1 MGLQSLE
8 ISYFRNIE
16 SASLNFSPGLNLVTG
31 DNAAGKTSLLEAIYC
46 LGRVRSFR
54 TSQSRQLIRHGQ
66 DACRTV
72 GRVSRPAGSSPIG
85 IERRAGGIE
94 VHVDGHRVQRLSDL
108 AGHFPVQVMSG
119 DTETILGGGP
129 RFRRQVMDWAM
140 FHVEHHYRDTWQR
153 YARALRQRNAALR
166 SSAPDAQVRAW
177 EGELVETGCRIDID
191 RKAWIAAL
199 EPLLATELADILPG
213 KQVELGYQTG
223 WTAGE
228 DLFSALEKNLERDRA
243 RGYTGHGPHRADFT
257 IRLDGRDVS
266 ASCSRGQQKS
276 LVAAFALA
284 QVKRQQQA
292 GVPLGAFLLDDI
304 GSELDENHRQRVLEA
319 LRGLGVQL
327 FVSSIEAL
335 PAVLAD
341 WPDAQLFHV
350 KHGRVATPV

>member
-8 ISYFRNIE
+8 ICDFRNIE

-54 TSQSRQLIRHGQ
+54 TPDSRQLIRHGQ
-66 DACRTV
+66 NACRTV
-72 GRVSRPAGSSPIG
+72 GRVARNTGAGPIG
-85 IERRAGGIE
+85 IERTANGIE
-94 VHVDGHRVQRLSDL
+94 VHVDGHPVHRLSDL

-140 FHVEHHYRDTWQR
+140 FHVEHHYRETWQR

-166 SSAPDAQVRAW
+166 ANAPDAQVRAW
-177 EGELVETGCRIDID
+177 DNELAETGSRIDRD
-191 RKAWIAAL
+191 RKAWIDSL
-199 EPLLATELADILPG
+199 GPLLAAELADILPG
-213 KQVELGYQTG
+213 KLHELGYQPG
-223 WTAGE
+223 RPSSE
-228 DLFSALEKNLERDRA
+228 DLLSALEKNLERDRA
-243 RGYTGHGPHRADFT
+243 RGYTGHGPHRADFSV
-257 IRLDGRDVS
+257 RLDGHAVA
-266 ASCSRGQQKS
+266 ASCSRGQQKA

-284 QVKRQQQA
+284 QVKCQQQA

-327 FVSSIEAL
+327 FVSSIQAL
-335 PAVLAD
+335 EEVLAD

-350 KHGRVATPV
+350 EHGRVSTPV